1 MQNNFV
7 AIAVKGKEFFYK
19 RSSMI
24 AVPNGRAQDVLDIL
38 NARKYQLRDGE
49 IWHAYEND
57 GYTDMEI
64 DKEIK
69 QVRKNGFTIHTNY
82 LRNMQTV

>member
-1 MQNNFV
+1 MTDNFV
-7 AIAVKGKEFFYK
+7 AIAIKGKEFFYK

-24 AVPNGRAQDVLDIL
+24 AVPNGRALDVVNIL
-38 NARKYQLRDGE
+38 NKKGYQLKDGE
-49 IWHAYEND
+49 TWHVQEND

-64 DKEIK
+64 GKEIK

-82 LRNMQTV
+82 AY

>member
-1 MQNNFV
+1 MQDNFV
-7 AIAVKGKEFFYK
+7 AIAVKGKEFLYK

-24 AVPNGRAQDVLDIL
+24 AVPNGRANDVVDIL
-38 NARKYQLRDGE
+38 NKRKYLLKDGE

-64 DKEIK
+64 GKEIK
-69 QVRKNGFTIHTNY
+69 RVTKNGFIIHTNY
-82 LRNMQTV
+82 GY

>member
-1 MQNNFV
+1 MNDNFV
-7 AIAVKGKEFFYK
+7 AIAVKGKEFLYK

-24 AVPNGRAQDVLDIL
+24 TVPNGRANDVVRIL
-38 NARKYQLRDGE
+38 NNNRYLLKDGE

-64 DKEIK
+64 GKEIK
-69 QVRKNGFTIHTNY
+69 QVRKNGFIIHQNY
-82 LRNMQTV
+82 AY

>member
-7 AIAVKGKEFFYK
+7 AIAVKGKEFLYK

-24 AVPNGRAQDVLDIL
+24 VVPNGRAQDVIDVL
-38 NARKYQLRDGE
+38 NKRKYLLKDGE
-49 IWHAYEND
+49 IWHAYENG

-64 DKEIK
+64 GKEIK
-69 QVRKNGFTIHTNY
+69 QVRKNGFIIHTNY
-82 LRNMQTV
+82 AY

>member
-7 AIAVKGKEFFYK
+7 AIAVKGKEFLYK

-24 AVPNGRAQDVLDIL
+24 AVHNGRANDVVRVL
-38 NARKYQLRDGE
+38 NNNRYLLKDGE
-49 IWHAYEND
+49 IWHSYEND
-57 GYTDMEI
+57 GYTDI
-64 DKEIK
+64 QIGKEIK

-82 LRNMQTV
+82 AY

>member
-1 MQNNFV
+1 MQDNFV

-24 AVPNGRAQDVLDIL
+24 AVPNGRANDVVDIL
-38 NARKYQLRDGE
+38 NKRKYLIKDGE

-57 GYTDMEI
+57 GYTDMQI
-64 DKEIK
+64 GKEIK

-82 LRNMQTV
+82 AY